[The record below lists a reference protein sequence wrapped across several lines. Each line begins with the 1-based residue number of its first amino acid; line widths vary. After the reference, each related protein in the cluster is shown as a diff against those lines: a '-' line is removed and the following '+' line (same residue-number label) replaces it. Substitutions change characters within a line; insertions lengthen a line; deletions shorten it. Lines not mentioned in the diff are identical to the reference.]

1 MWQSRSLRTPSPG
14 VPTCALLSFPWQQA
28 PGWSIPRSALAGGR
42 EPGHCSLPPEPWVLA
57 TRGWVLL
64 HFCCTC
70 SSSCLKQH
78 QCPAGA
84 VTTEPAS
91 AASLLLHLFNLTWG
105 FSTAFLPGKKK
116 ILQKMHICVGD
127 SAETPTTTTERG
139 RGCERNGARFCAT
152 APLGI
157 WHGATVGSG
166 DVLGGAGPG
175 ASWCPGKCP
184 AAGAVF
190 GDPS

>member
-1 MWQSRSLRTPSPG
+1 MPSAGASLAKTGRSSQSIRWCESLAVPTAAPTGMPGPPQLQHRALGSPLGGSVPGGLHLQLVGGCSMWQSRSLRTPSPG

-84 VTTEPAS
+84 VTAEPAS

-116 ILQKMHICVGD
+116 
-127 SAETPTTTTERG
+127 
-139 RGCERNGARFCAT
+139 N
-152 APLGI
+152 
-157 WHGATVGSG
+157 
-166 DVLGGAGPG
+166 
-175 ASWCPGKCP
+175 
-184 AAGAVF
+184 
-190 GDPS
+190 PSENAYLCR

>member
-1 MWQSRSLRTPSPG
+1 MVREPGRAHSCPHGDAWAPPAPTQSSGLTPRWICAWRAASPAGGGCSMWQSRSLRTPSPG

-84 VTTEPAS
+84 VTAEPAS

-116 ILQKMHICVGD
+116 K
-127 SAETPTTTTERG
+127 SFR
-139 RGCERNGARFCAT
+139 
-152 APLGI
+152 
-157 WHGATVGSG
+157 
-166 DVLGGAGPG
+166 
-175 ASWCPGKCP
+175 KCIS
-184 AAGAVF
+184 V
-190 GDPS
+190 